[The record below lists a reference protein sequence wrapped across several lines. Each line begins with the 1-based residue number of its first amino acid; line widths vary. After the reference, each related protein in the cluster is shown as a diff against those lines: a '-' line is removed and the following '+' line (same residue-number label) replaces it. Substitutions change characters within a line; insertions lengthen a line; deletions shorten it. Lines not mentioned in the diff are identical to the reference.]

1 MLAIDKLWMTES
13 LQMLF
18 FVGYLFSLLYQEKE
32 NKEFFII
39 TAEAFSALYHP
50 VFNKYKI
57 GLMQQV
63 KINPCHF
70 YTTTQQAILYCLH
83 YCN

>member
-1 MLAIDKLWMTES
+1 
-13 LQMLF
+13 MLF
-18 FVGYLFSLLYQEKE
+18 FVVYLFSLLYQEKE
-32 NKEFFII
+32 NNEFFII
-39 TAEAFSALYHP
+39 TNEPFSALYRP
-50 VFNKYKI
+50 VFSKYKI

-63 KINPCHF
+63 KINHCHC